1 MNVRIGLIR
10 KKPDWTR
17 EAFLQYW
24 RATHGPLAARMP
36 NLREYWQNV
45 VTERMRRILSVPPG
59 PWDFDGFSQ
68 LWFNDDQQASSAVKD
83 SEFAR
88 ALIDDEQHF
97 LGTLHIV
104 TAIQHVVV
112 TVPAYAGRGAL
123 WKRMSLVKRCPD
135 ITEDDFRREWEMH
148 EELIRKVPGVRGYR
162 RNVVIGRE
170 RIKGQPCGYEDLPI
184 DGIVELWFETPQTLE
199 AAFASPPGKRTM
211 AHAQTFLSEITAFLV
226 RERRIV

>member
-1 MNVRIGLIR
+1 MNVRMGLLR
-10 KKPDWTR
+10 KKADWTR

-36 NLREYWQNV
+36 NLREYWQNA
-45 VTERMRRILSVPPG
+45 VTERMQRVLSAPQG

-68 LWFNDDQQASSAVKD
+68 LWFDDVQQARLAVQD

-88 ALIDDEQHF
+88 ALIADEQRF

-104 TAIQHVVV
+104 TAIQHVVLN
-112 TVPAYAGRGAL
+112 VPTAAVQGAL
-123 WKRMSLVKRCPD
+123 WKRMSIVKRRAD

-148 EELIRKVPGVRGYR
+148 EEPISKVPGVRGYR

-184 DGIVELWFETPQTLE
+184 DGIVELWFDD
-199 AAFASPPGKRTM
+199 AAAMQAGFASPSGQAAIT
-211 AHAQTFLSEITAFLV
+211 HAKEFLAEITTFAV
-226 RERRIV
+226 VEHRVV